1 MSIIYFFKKINM
13 DYFNIINSYNNK
25 FTKDIINK
33 YFNVISNDKKLNN
46 LINKAYKIKEIQSFL
61 SLQEAMC
68 YIYMLYLQNLLNLF
82 QKANKQQSICIL
94 KKLNVK
100 ITDNIEDEFL
110 ILSSRL
116 PELIRTFE
124 NTIET
129 PYKDNIMKNKDIAAI
144 MKYIQDNINIYT
156 KQCLK

>member
-1 MSIIYFFKKINM
+1 M

-94 KKLNVK
+94 NKLNVK

-116 PELIRTFE
+116 PELITKFE

-144 MKYIQDNINIYT
+144 MKYIQDNIDIYT

>member
-1 MSIIYFFKKINM
+1 MLFQTI
-13 DYFNIINSYNNK
+13 
-25 FTKDIINK
+25 
-33 YFNVISNDKKLNN
+33 KKLNN

-94 KKLNVK
+94 NKLNVK

-144 MKYIQDNINIYT
+144 MKYIQDNIDIYT
-156 KQCLK
+156 NNV